1 MARVFWT
8 TFLLWL
14 DNRIQGSE
22 QRLPNPNGQARLLPK
37 WPCVTSCTESPYS
50 LRSEESWK
58 PRTIVFMFGSW
69 KKLLFWGPALEKRLL
84 LGGYCPS
91 PGQWQLSRGGG
102 AEKWWFLRRR
112 RWGGE
117 SAGSGVSCKR
127 RFLDWA
133 ARTQA
138 VLLLKRERVGN
149 RNTSGEDTVD
159 SSSLEWLW
167 NICLTGIIV
176 LSPSGS
182 LCSCLCSP
190 VILSWQPKS
199 AFKNRIQTMSL
210 LCWVASQLT
219 QWKLQSPQWPT
230 SVTCRVTLDLAS

>member
-1 MARVFWT
+1 MLCR
-8 TFLLWL
+8 
-14 DNRIQGSE
+14 
-22 QRLPNPNGQARLLPK
+22 NPVHGERLLVSILANSSH
-37 WPCVTSCTESPYS
+37 WSCSWQPASIMRHMTEEMIKITQVHH
-50 LRSEESWK
+50 LTKTIWEVRSNNQLAE
-58 PRTIVFMFGSW
+58 
-69 KKLLFWGPALEKRLL
+69 
-84 LGGYCPS
+84 
-91 PGQWQLSRGGG
+91 PGQHPEPWEMIINNPHFY
-102 AEKWWFLRRR
+102 AIKF
-112 RWGGE
+112 
-117 SAGSGVSCKR
+117 GVICC
-127 RFLDWA
+127 A
-133 ARTQA
+133 M
-138 VLLLKRERVGN
+138 VGN